1 MAYRLVT
8 GLAHRYQI
16 PLAAM
21 PYFERQIRPVF
32 QVVHVMNDLGRCVD
46 PVRLADLALMV
57 VHLEDDSSCPL
68 PLAG

>member
-1 MAYRLVT
+1 MAYRLVA
-8 GLAHRYQI
+8 GLADAYQI

-21 PYFERQIRPVF
+21 PYFECEIRPVL
-32 QVVHVMNDLGRCVD
+32 QVVHMMDDLGRCVD

-68 PLAG
+68 PLG